1 MLQPIPLEA
10 VNVALR
16 RLLNLHLEAVFEVV
30 KRAVK
35 LREPQYRLK
44 VVAVR
49 ELGPRACGETKAHHA
64 NEHEAV
70 HAVNERLQQ
79 EV

>member
-1 MLQPIPLEA
+1 LLQPIPLEA

-35 LREPQYRLK
+35 LREPQYTLE

-49 ELGPRACGETKAHHA
+49 ERRAPRLRGDKGPPCE
-64 NEHEAV
+64 
-70 HAVNERLQQ
+70 
-79 EV
+79 